1 MGLFKLPG
9 KRIYFHDKRII
20 QKTPLYNVN
29 LQIKMQVFLFLN
41 RKDCLILLYESFFRI
56 TAQNLTI

>member
-9 KRIYFHDKRII
+9 ERIYFHDKRII

-29 LQIKMQVFLFLN
+29 LQIKMQVFLF
-41 RKDCLILLYESFFRI
+41 F
-56 TAQNLTI
+56 